1 MMMKSLTYGLMVV
14 SIGAALSGCATP
26 QASCPA
32 VDAQIPASADA
43 GTTFKVQLEN
53 VLDGCSD
60 TGGGPNKFKSSV
72 ELQLVSVDTAETVLT
87 TGTSDVAQDG
97 TATVSLAVPPDATG
111 TASVVYDGLP
121 LGTVSIT
128 G

>member
-1 MMMKSLTYGLMVV
+1 MIKSLASGLVVV
-14 SIGAALSGCATP
+14 SIGVALSGCSTP

-32 VDAQIPASADA
+32 MDAQIPASADA
-43 GTTFKVQLEN
+43 GTTITVQLEN

-60 TGGGPNKFKSSV
+60 TGGGPSNVKSSV
-72 ELQLVSVDTAETVLT
+72 ELELVSVNTAKTVLT

-97 TATVSLAVPPDATG
+97 TASVLLTIPADATG
-111 TASVVYDGLP
+111 TASVDYDGLS